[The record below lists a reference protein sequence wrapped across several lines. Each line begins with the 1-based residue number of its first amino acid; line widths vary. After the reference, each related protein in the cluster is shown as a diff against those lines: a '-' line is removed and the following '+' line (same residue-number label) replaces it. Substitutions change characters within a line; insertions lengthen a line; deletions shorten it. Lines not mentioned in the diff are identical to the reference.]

1 MKPAVDVI
9 YRDLDAS
16 NALNSIIH
24 KKFAKLSRY
33 SDQITHSRVV
43 LDIPHKHKGK
53 HFRASIEMSVKGTPV
68 TITHDDSSI
77 HLAVR
82 DAFSSAERKLKN
94 LAGKRVASRHKGN
107 PENVGS
113 SSDKGLDLDD
123 EFDQESIEH

>member
-94 LAGKRVASRHKGN
+94 LAGKRVASRHKGS
-107 PENVGS
+107 PAVVDS
-113 SSDKGLDLDD
+113 SSDDSAQLND
-123 EFDQESIEH
+123 EFDEEFIEH

>member
-107 PENVGS
+107 PENLASV
-113 SSDKGLDLDD
+113 SDKDLDLDD
-123 EFDQESIEH
+123 DFDQEFIEH